1 MLTQFESKTKDPLKT
16 QKSKQKNQKNQ
27 QQQPT
32 PSGRR
37 TPEMSPFT
45 SPPSFSF
52 SPQPLSLSLS
62 IYFIA
67 GLPFRGWTRLNP
79 TSQFANNQ
87 QPPQYQRLLDPTPST
102 ALQRPFPGPLS
113 ATKSPPTKKRPRLL
127 LNSPSLFLSP
137 PLLSFQL
144 GGLGFYRFPQ
154 T

>member
-32 PSGRR
+32 PSGKR

-62 IYFIA
+62 IHFIA

-102 ALQRPFPGPLS
+102 ALQCPFPGPLS
-113 ATKSPPTKKRPRLL
+113 ATKSPPTKEAAAP
-127 LNSPSLFLSP
+127 SPQLTLPFPIP